1 MNITFKKGLLGL
13 EEYKEFNLMEPEDIR
28 PYKVLQSNKDEN
40 IGLVLI
46 SPFDIYK
53 EYEVEIDDKTIN
65 EMKIKSEE
73 EIMLYTT
80 VNLNT
85 ATTNLRAP
93 IIINVVEGI
102 GKQIILQNEEYK
114 IKHPISKGWLKC

>member
-13 EEYKEFNLMEPEDIR
+13 EEYKEFNLMELEDIR

>member
-114 IKHPISKGWLKC
+114 IKHPISKG